1 MGAGCALQDDSGAYF
16 DAISDRRPFR
26 LWRITGTS
34 LHPVYEAGGEL
45 ETLNEVLL
53 DGAEVTEAA
62 KLLLEGVVYS
72 LNSHN
77 VPGLLELKLVEESIK
92 IGLTLLL

>member
-1 MGAGCALQDDSGAYF
+1 LLKGFTSSVNRDLRLILVGDSTVYF
-16 DAISDRRPFR
+16 
-26 LWRITGTS
+26 TGTG

-45 ETLNEVLL
+45 ETLNTVLL

-62 KLLLEGVVYS
+62 KLLLEGVVCS

-77 VPGLLELKLVEESIK
+77 VPGLLELKLVEGSIK
-92 IGLTLLL
+92 IGLTLSL